1 MADLLGTLKKA
12 ATDAVHAGNPVAV
25 LFGEVS
31 KADPL
36 EVIVDQRFT
45 LTADFLYVTE
55 RLTRYEI
62 DQRHHHTFD
71 GGATSDALP
80 NKLDLKHNHTIE
92 GGVTGDALLDPVDL
106 KHNHTYVGGV
116 TGDALPEKIVIRE
129 GLKVG
134 DTVLLLRMQG
144 GQKYVVWD
152 RVVSES

>member
-25 LFGEVS
+25 LFGEIS
-31 KADPL
+31 KVNPL

-62 DQRHHHTFD
+62 DLKHNHTFD
-71 GGATSDALP
+71 GGVTRDALP
-80 NKLDLKHNHTIE
+80 EKIDLQHNHTFDGGMTGDALLDKLDLKHNHAYN
-92 GGVTGDALLDPVDL
+92 GGM
-106 KHNHTYVGGV
+106 

-129 GLKVG
+129 GLQAG
-134 DTVLLLRMQG
+134 DAVLLLRVQG

-152 RVVSES
+152 RVVSGS